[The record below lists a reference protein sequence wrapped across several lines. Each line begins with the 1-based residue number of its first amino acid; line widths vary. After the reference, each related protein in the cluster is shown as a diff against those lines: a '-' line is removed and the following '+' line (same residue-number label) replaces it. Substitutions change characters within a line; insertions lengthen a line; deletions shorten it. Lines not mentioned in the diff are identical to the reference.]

1 MVQNM
6 ITLLSVMIALL
17 LVLIAINA
25 VLRWLNPR
33 NINGEEA
40 AAFRAH
46 RQNVFGFL
54 ALAVLFLGAYV
65 GVSVLDNSVFFA
77 VNSAVTPG
85 LVYGS
90 RLLVKLLA
98 TVAGIAILVIVLLL
112 LLGMVVCGARSVWY
126 AVFNKQ
132 DKVKEI
138 KEGSQAL
145 LIKVLREPLVKGILT
160 LSVFAAFIVIPL
172 FCVEE
177 QTDRGLFELWKT
189 GVMTIGQIVAEDGT
203 VRAFPEAFAFY
214 LVLYVIVLGTA
225 FGAANIVYIIFD
237 DLLTKMS
244 GRGFL
249 REYSNSIGLLA
260 VGVALLY
267 SIFLDDKKPNTAAA
281 TGENASAFPR
291 FVGRSLEAMAV
302 VILLFAVVVIV
313 LEIINLL
320 MDMRDTLL
328 REEGGFIFSYLIL
341 LGATLLASVLHSLYS
356 AFENGIHKEWKVCD
370 THEYPEGVYVLDKIT
385 ANTGVRLK
393 EYPQELIFANQLAG
407 VDAQDGIL
415 LNGTLTYQE
424 GSLLF
429 KPDVSVSSTYQTRYI
444 ASIDEYVPVHCYD
457 PKRGENLTQPA
468 MDLEKHPMKTRIVV
482 IALNPKG
489 TRIVAIYLIINN

>member
-6 ITLLSVMIALL
+6 ITFLSVMIALL

-65 GVSVLDNSVFFA
+65 GISVLDNSVFFA

-177 QTDRGLFELWKT
+177 QTDGGLFKLWKT
-189 GVMTIGQIVAEDGT
+189 GVMTIGQIVAEDGK

-267 SIFLDDKKPNTAAA
+267 SIFWMIKNRTQ
-281 TGENASAFPR
+281 R
-291 FVGRSLEAMAV
+291 
-302 VILLFAVVVIV
+302 
-313 LEIINLL
+313 
-320 MDMRDTLL
+320 LL
-328 REEGGFIFSYLIL
+328 RVKTPVRFRGL
-341 LGATLLASVLHSLYS
+341 LEDRWRPWRS
-356 AFENGIHKEWKVCD
+356 
-370 THEYPEGVYVLDKIT
+370 
-385 ANTGVRLK
+385 
-393 EYPQELIFANQLAG
+393 
-407 VDAQDGIL
+407 
-415 LNGTLTYQE
+415 
-424 GSLLF
+424 
-429 KPDVSVSSTYQTRYI
+429 
-444 ASIDEYVPVHCYD
+444 
-457 PKRGENLTQPA
+457 
-468 MDLEKHPMKTRIVV
+468 
-482 IALNPKG
+482 
-489 TRIVAIYLIINN
+489 

>member
-132 DKVKEI
+132 DK
-138 KEGSQAL
+138 G
-145 LIKVLREPLVKGILT
+145 KGNK
-160 LSVFAAFIVIPL
+160 
-172 FCVEE
+172 
-177 QTDRGLFELWKT
+177 G
-189 GVMTIGQIVAEDGT
+189 GQPSTSDK
-203 VRAFPEAFAFY
+203 
-214 LVLYVIVLGTA
+214 
-225 FGAANIVYIIFD
+225 GAAGAPCQGHSDTECICGLYCHSII
-237 DLLTKMS
+237 L
-244 GRGFL
+244 RG
-249 REYSNSIGLLA
+249 
-260 VGVALLY
+260 
-267 SIFLDDKKPNTAAA
+267 
-281 TGENASAFPR
+281 
-291 FVGRSLEAMAV
+291 
-302 VILLFAVVVIV
+302 
-313 LEIINLL
+313 
-320 MDMRDTLL
+320 
-328 REEGGFIFSYLIL
+328 
-341 LGATLLASVLHSLYS
+341 GA
-356 AFENGIHKEWKVCD
+356 D
-370 THEYPEGVYVLDKIT
+370 
-385 ANTGVRLK
+385 R
-393 EYPQELIFANQLAG
+393 
-407 VDAQDGIL
+407 
-415 LNGTLTYQE
+415 
-424 GSLLF
+424 
-429 KPDVSVSSTYQTRYI
+429 
-444 ASIDEYVPVHCYD
+444 
-457 PKRGENLTQPA
+457 
-468 MDLEKHPMKTRIVV
+468 
-482 IALNPKG
+482 
-489 TRIVAIYLIINN
+489 

>member
-203 VRAFPEAFAFY
+203 VRAFPEAFAF
-214 LVLYVIVLGTA
+214 
-225 FGAANIVYIIFD
+225 GAANIVYIIFD

-341 LGATLLASVLHSLYS
+341 LGATLLASVLHSLYLAIS
-356 AFENGIHKEWKVCD
+356 NLLITDDRVNEKIEKIYQNVIDGMCEAVERKVNRLRAG
-370 THEYPEGVYVLDKIT
+370 YRREGKMTFHPFNSRIT
-385 ANTGVRLK
+385 RK
-393 EYPQELIFANQLAG
+393 
-407 VDAQDGIL
+407 
-415 LNGTLTYQE
+415 
-424 GSLLF
+424 
-429 KPDVSVSSTYQTRYI
+429 
-444 ASIDEYVPVHCYD
+444 
-457 PKRGENLTQPA
+457 
-468 MDLEKHPMKTRIVV
+468 
-482 IALNPKG
+482 
-489 TRIVAIYLIINN
+489 

>member
-281 TGENASAFPR
+281 TGENASAF
-291 FVGRSLEAMAV
+291 
-302 VILLFAVVVIV
+302 
-313 LEIINLL
+313 
-320 MDMRDTLL
+320 
-328 REEGGFIFSYLIL
+328 LIL
-341 LGATLLASVLHSLYS
+341 LGATLLASVLHSLYLAIS
-356 AFENGIHKEWKVCD
+356 NLLITDDRVNEKIEKIYQNVIDGMCEAVERKVNRLRAG
-370 THEYPEGVYVLDKIT
+370 YRREGKMTFHPFNSRIT
-385 ANTGVRLK
+385 RK
-393 EYPQELIFANQLAG
+393 
-407 VDAQDGIL
+407 
-415 LNGTLTYQE
+415 
-424 GSLLF
+424 
-429 KPDVSVSSTYQTRYI
+429 
-444 ASIDEYVPVHCYD
+444 
-457 PKRGENLTQPA
+457 
-468 MDLEKHPMKTRIVV
+468 
-482 IALNPKG
+482 
-489 TRIVAIYLIINN
+489 

>member
-138 KEGSQAL
+138 KEGS
-145 LIKVLREPLVKGILT
+145 
-160 LSVFAAFIVIPL
+160 
-172 FCVEE
+172 
-177 QTDRGLFELWKT
+177 
-189 GVMTIGQIVAEDGT
+189 
-203 VRAFPEAFAFY
+203 
-214 LVLYVIVLGTA
+214 
-225 FGAANIVYIIFD
+225 
-237 DLLTKMS
+237 
-244 GRGFL
+244 
-249 REYSNSIGLLA
+249 
-260 VGVALLY
+260 
-267 SIFLDDKKPNTAAA
+267 
-281 TGENASAFPR
+281 
-291 FVGRSLEAMAV
+291 
-302 VILLFAVVVIV
+302 
-313 LEIINLL
+313 
-320 MDMRDTLL
+320 
-328 REEGGFIFSYLIL
+328 
-341 LGATLLASVLHSLYS
+341 
-356 AFENGIHKEWKVCD
+356 
-370 THEYPEGVYVLDKIT
+370 
-385 ANTGVRLK
+385 
-393 EYPQELIFANQLAG
+393 
-407 VDAQDGIL
+407 
-415 LNGTLTYQE
+415 
-424 GSLLF
+424 
-429 KPDVSVSSTYQTRYI
+429 
-444 ASIDEYVPVHCYD
+444 
-457 PKRGENLTQPA
+457 
-468 MDLEKHPMKTRIVV
+468 
-482 IALNPKG
+482 
-489 TRIVAIYLIINN
+489 

>member
-138 KEGSQAL
+138 KEGS
-145 LIKVLREPLVKGILT
+145 
-160 LSVFAAFIVIPL
+160 
-172 FCVEE
+172 
-177 QTDRGLFELWKT
+177 
-189 GVMTIGQIVAEDGT
+189 
-203 VRAFPEAFAFY
+203 
-214 LVLYVIVLGTA
+214 
-225 FGAANIVYIIFD
+225 
-237 DLLTKMS
+237 
-244 GRGFL
+244 
-249 REYSNSIGLLA
+249 
-260 VGVALLY
+260 
-267 SIFLDDKKPNTAAA
+267 
-281 TGENASAFPR
+281 
-291 FVGRSLEAMAV
+291 
-302 VILLFAVVVIV
+302 
-313 LEIINLL
+313 
-320 MDMRDTLL
+320 
-328 REEGGFIFSYLIL
+328 
-341 LGATLLASVLHSLYS
+341 
-356 AFENGIHKEWKVCD
+356 
-370 THEYPEGVYVLDKIT
+370 
-385 ANTGVRLK
+385 
-393 EYPQELIFANQLAG
+393 
-407 VDAQDGIL
+407 
-415 LNGTLTYQE
+415 
-424 GSLLF
+424 LLF

>member
-160 LSVFAAFIVIPL
+160 LSVFAAFIVHSIIL
-172 FCVEE
+172 RGGA
-177 QTDRGLFELWKT
+177 DR
-189 GVMTIGQIVAEDGT
+189 
-203 VRAFPEAFAFY
+203 
-214 LVLYVIVLGTA
+214 
-225 FGAANIVYIIFD
+225 
-237 DLLTKMS
+237 
-244 GRGFL
+244 
-249 REYSNSIGLLA
+249 
-260 VGVALLY
+260 
-267 SIFLDDKKPNTAAA
+267 
-281 TGENASAFPR
+281 
-291 FVGRSLEAMAV
+291 
-302 VILLFAVVVIV
+302 
-313 LEIINLL
+313 
-320 MDMRDTLL
+320 
-328 REEGGFIFSYLIL
+328 
-341 LGATLLASVLHSLYS
+341 
-356 AFENGIHKEWKVCD
+356 
-370 THEYPEGVYVLDKIT
+370 
-385 ANTGVRLK
+385 
-393 EYPQELIFANQLAG
+393 
-407 VDAQDGIL
+407 
-415 LNGTLTYQE
+415 
-424 GSLLF
+424 
-429 KPDVSVSSTYQTRYI
+429 
-444 ASIDEYVPVHCYD
+444 
-457 PKRGENLTQPA
+457 
-468 MDLEKHPMKTRIVV
+468 
-482 IALNPKG
+482 
-489 TRIVAIYLIINN
+489 

>member
-177 QTDRGLFELWKT
+177 QTDRGL
-189 GVMTIGQIVAEDGT
+189 
-203 VRAFPEAFAFY
+203 
-214 LVLYVIVLGTA
+214 
-225 FGAANIVYIIFD
+225 
-237 DLLTKMS
+237 
-244 GRGFL
+244 
-249 REYSNSIGLLA
+249 
-260 VGVALLY
+260 
-267 SIFLDDKKPNTAAA
+267 
-281 TGENASAFPR
+281 
-291 FVGRSLEAMAV
+291 SL
-302 VILLFAVVVIV
+302 
-313 LEIINLL
+313 
-320 MDMRDTLL
+320 
-328 REEGGFIFSYLIL
+328 
-341 LGATLLASVLHSLYS
+341 
-356 AFENGIHKEWKVCD
+356 IH
-370 THEYPEGVYVLDKIT
+370 I
-385 ANTGVRLK
+385 
-393 EYPQELIFANQLAG
+393 
-407 VDAQDGIL
+407 
-415 LNGTLTYQE
+415 
-424 GSLLF
+424 
-429 KPDVSVSSTYQTRYI
+429 
-444 ASIDEYVPVHCYD
+444 
-457 PKRGENLTQPA
+457 
-468 MDLEKHPMKTRIVV
+468 
-482 IALNPKG
+482 
-489 TRIVAIYLIINN
+489 